1 MKKIVPI
8 VKESFRLDEVS
19 PGHFKVSRKS
29 YYVKVFSE
37 LYDRDWETSLC
48 FVDTKD
54 GIQEAED
61 FARTYQDLASVGFY
75 PTGTQFIVARD
86 ELNFL
91 TVVSVMPELKPAEHY
106 PDLKKEISILRG
118 KAAKVLGVK
127 KNELGNDAKDS
138 SNYGLLEGKL
148 YCFDLH
154 VLDFHKILK
163 NGKKYRDMPWV

>member
-8 VKESFRLDEVS
+8 VKESLKLNEVS
-19 PGHFKVSRKS
+19 PGHFKIGGKP
-29 YYVKVFSE
+29 YYAKVFSE

-48 FVDTKD
+48 FVNTKD

-61 FARTYQDLASVGFY
+61 FARTYQDLVGVGFY
-75 PTGTQFIVARD
+75 PPGTQFIVAMD
-86 ELNFL
+86 ELNAL
-91 TVVSVMPELKPAEHY
+91 TVMALMPELEPAEHY
-106 PDLKKEISILRG
+106 PCLEKEILRLRK

-127 KNELGNDAKDS
+127 KNELGSDAKDS

-148 YCFDLH
+148 YCFDFH

-163 NGKKYRDMPWV
+163 NGQKYRDMPWV